1 MINGHN
7 NIVDVNPSYSVL
19 NILYKHGNHSF
30 LYDPS
35 LFFFYKSQRM
45 PLATGLTKSLR
56 NASRSSFS
64 KSSSKNF
71 DTIFS
76 LLHGHHYSI
85 M

>member
-35 LFFFYKSQRM
+35 LFFFIKVRECLWQ
-45 PLATGLTKSLR
+45 LA
-56 NASRSSFS
+56 
-64 KSSSKNF
+64 
-71 DTIFS
+71 
-76 LLHGHHYSI
+76 
-85 M
+85 